1 MNDSNRKLAAI
12 VFTDIVG
19 FTKLTAENQQMASDL
34 LDIQRSVIKPLV
46 ESNGGKWIK
55 EVGDGLILT
64 FDTITNAVN
73 CCIEIQDKARSIENL
88 SLRIGI
94 HLGEIIEKE
103 NDIIGDDVNVTARIE
118 PFSAPGGIAIAYS
131 LASPWRPPCRAA
143 ACALGGMR

>member
-118 PFSAPGGIAIAYS
+118 PFFCSRWY
-131 LASPWRPPCRAA
+131 CDFK
-143 ACALGGMR
+143 

>member
-1 MNDSNRKLAAI
+1 
-12 VFTDIVG
+12 
-19 FTKLTAENQQMASDL
+19 MASDL

-118 PFSAPGGIAIAYS
+118 PFSAPGGIARLEGPREHPGRSMYED
-131 LASPWRPPCRAA
+131 
-143 ACALGGMR
+143 